1 MPDRENGKSLRA
13 NFVRQAAQHPE
24 RPALVVRGATRS
36 YAELDDRARRWAA
49 VMIDACMD
57 RPERVGL
64 FAYRSETAYTG
75 TLAALFAGAT
85 YVPLNPT
92 FPADKTAAMIRQA
105 DLDALIVDHAC
116 MAQLPQLLDRFTGKC
131 ILTPD
136 TAALP
141 GASVP
146 VFDAAALERAR
157 PLAALP
163 PLTPEDTAYLL
174 FTSGSTGAP
183 KGVPVTHGNVT
194 YFLDVMSERYDIR
207 PEDRFSQT
215 FDQTFDLS
223 VFDLFMAWSNGAC
236 VCAMSPVD
244 LLSPVRFVNKH
255 ELTIWFSVPSVP
267 AQMLRR
273 NTLAPRSMPTL
284 RWSLFCGEPLLRRCA
299 EAWQAAAADSV
310 VENLYGPTELTIAC
324 FVHRWNRAE
333 SPAMCHNGVVPI
345 GRACSGL
352 SAVLVDDELHPV
364 PAGEAG
370 ELCVAGPQTTPG
382 YWRAPELTAPRYV
395 QIPVS
400 RHETRRFYRTGDL
413 VTMLAGGEYAFIGRA
428 DQQIKVLGHRV
439 ELGEIEAAL
448 RQDPAV
454 EHAVAFG
461 WPLSA
466 PTADAVVAVVSGNG
480 IDTSALVERCK
491 AVLPPYIIPRE
502 IDVVGHMPLNA
513 NGKVDRRA
521 LKERLAAGEVERQ
534 HAAPAAGR

>member
-1 MPDRENGKSLRA
+1 M
-13 NFVRQAAQHPE
+13 
-24 RPALVVRGATRS
+24 VVRGVTRS
-36 YAELDDRARRWAA
+36 YAELEDRARRWAA
-49 VMIDACMD
+49 VITDACTD

-75 TLAALFAGAT
+75 TLAALCAGAT

-105 DLDALIVDHAC
+105 DLYALIADRTC
-116 MAQLPQLLDRFTGKC
+116 MAQLPRALDAFAGKC

-136 TAALP
+136 TAALT
-141 GASVP
+141 GTSLP

-157 PLAALP
+157 PLLSLP

-174 FTSGSTGAP
+174 FTSGSTGTP
-183 KGVPVTHGNVT
+183 KGVPVTHGNAMH
-194 YFLDVMSERYDIR
+194 FMDVMSERYAIR

-236 VCAMSPVD
+236 VYAMSPVD
-244 LLSPVRFVNKH
+244 LLSPVRFVNRH
-255 ELTIWFSVPSVP
+255 ELTVWFSVPSVP

-273 NTLAPRSMPTL
+273 NTLAPGSMPTL
-284 RWSLFCGEPLLRRCA
+284 RWSLFCGEPLTQRCA
-299 EAWQAAAADSV
+299 EAWQAAAPASV
-310 VENLYGPTELTIAC
+310 LENLYGPTELTIAC
-324 FVHRWNRAE
+324 FVHRWNAVE
-333 SPAMCHNGVVPI
+333 SPALCRNGVVPI
-345 GRACSGL
+345 GRAYRGL
-352 SAVLVDDELHPV
+352 SAVLVDDELRPV
-364 PAGEAG
+364 AAGEAG

-382 YWRAPELTAPRYV
+382 YWRAPDQTAERYV

-413 VTMLAGGEYAFIGRA
+413 VARLPEGEYVFLGRA

-448 RQDPAV
+448 RQDPGI

-466 PTADAVVAVVSGNG
+466 PAADGIVAIVSGSH
-480 IDTSALVERCK
+480 IDASELLERCQ
-491 AVLPPYIIPRE
+491 AALPPYSIPRT
-502 IDVVGHMPLNA
+502 IHVVGEMPLNA
-513 NGKVDRRA
+513 NGKIDRKA
-521 LKERLAAGEVERQ
+521 LKQRLAAGALEEQ
-534 HAAPAAGR
+534 PATPAASR